1 MGSHDRAQIAA
12 RDAADPE
19 RAIVTALERAERAA
33 PGSLSPEALARV
45 AAWRAAELARKTAER
60 EAEAK
65 LMALAKKY
73 GKAPTEIAAM
83 SPADLALLQEVATV
97 ATGEAHD
104 G

>member
-1 MGSHDRAQIAA
+1 MGSHDRAQIAQ

-19 RAIVTALERAERAA
+19 RAIATALERAERAA

-45 AAWRAAELARKTAER
+45 DRWREAELARKAAER

-65 LMALAKKY
+65 ILALAKKY
-73 GKAPTEIAAM
+73 GKAPAEIMAM